1 MSLSSLLGFISLVG
15 WITVIVGAA
24 IAITNASQNRLA
36 RPGIM
41 LALVGLV
48 IGVLFF
54 IASSGLIVVGATEV
68 AVVFQ
73 SVGGDPATNSL
84 WPTPLGPGVHIIV
97 PIINETT
104 IYSTE
109 VRNYTMSKTP
119 NEGAV
124 SGDDSVAVRTNDGQQ
139 VYIDVSVLY
148 SVDPAKVNFVHLKYK
163 NRFEDDFVRPT
174 VRAAVRDVI
183 SGYKVEDLYGSRRT
197 EIESKIQDNVSAL
210 FPDNGLVL
218 KSLLLRNITFSDE
231 FIQAVEQKQVAQQ
244 QAEQAKQEADRQR
257 TLAQGQ
263 ADAAVT
269 NAKGQASAAVE
280 QAKGDAQAIQLRA
293 AADAQALALINEQI
307 SKNPALIQWRYIE
320 KLAGNVSLILMPSN
334 SPFLFDLQSLLNA
347 SNSGKPTT
355 AGTSPDFKANPQAT
369 PQATPS
375 Q

>member
-1 MSLSSLLGFISLVG
+1 MGLSALLGFISLVG

-24 IAITNASQNRLA
+24 IAITNASQNRQA

-41 LALVGLV
+41 LALAGLV

-54 IASSGLIVVGATEV
+54 VASSGLIVVGATEV

-97 PIINETT
+97 PIVNEPT

-109 VRNYTMSKTP
+109 IRTYTMSKTS
-119 NEGAV
+119 NEGAL

-148 SVDPAKVNFVHLKYK
+148 NIDPLKANFIHLKYK
-163 NRFEDDFVRPT
+163 QRYEEDFVRPT

-183 SGYKVEDLYGSRRT
+183 SGYKVEDLYGNKRS
-197 EIESKIQDNVSAL
+197 EIESKIQDTVSSA
-210 FPDNGLVL
+210 FPDNGLLL

-231 FIQAVEQKQVAQQ
+231 FIKAVESKQVAQQ

-269 NAKGQASAAVE
+269 AAKGQASAAIE
-280 QAKGDAQAIQLRA
+280 QAKGDAQAIELRA

-347 SNSGKPTT
+347 STAKPGATGQPTT
-355 AGTSPDFKANPQAT
+355 PQVT
-369 PQATPS
+369 PPTTPTP
-375 Q
+375 